1 MENDIPEFDVKEAK
15 RRALPFINTIFTDKL
30 SKLEIADDGRC
41 RAIFKKSFF
50 ALQEGEAEP
59 TKSQWSTLKKRLKRH
74 NRGVFIFKEVG
85 ETACTEGSEDTCF
98 YIDFGFYR
106 Y

>member
-41 RAIFKKSFF
+41 RAIFKKDFF
-50 ALQEGEAEP
+50 ALHEGEAEP

-85 ETACTEGSEDTCF
+85 ETICNEGSEDTCF

>member
-1 MENDIPEFDVKEAK
+1 MENDIPEFDLKEAK

-50 ALQEGEAEP
+50 VLQEGETAP

-74 NRGVFIFKEVG
+74 NRGVFIFKDVG
-85 ETACTEGSEDTCF
+85 ETACAEGTVDSCF